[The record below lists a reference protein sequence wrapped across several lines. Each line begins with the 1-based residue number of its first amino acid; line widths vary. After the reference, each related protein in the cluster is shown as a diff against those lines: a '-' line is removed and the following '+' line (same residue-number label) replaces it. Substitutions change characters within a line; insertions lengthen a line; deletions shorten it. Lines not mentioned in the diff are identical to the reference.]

1 MFHQFPAYQV
11 IGSKAYK
18 PTLENIQ
25 RILKFLDNPE
35 RDIKFIHV
43 AGSNGKGST
52 CSMIAAA
59 LTEAGHRVGLYTS
72 PHIEDYR
79 ERIRINGKCIDKEYV
94 LDFVERIRQHTFDF
108 NPSFFEITFALSL
121 EYFKAES
128 CDICVIETGLGGRL
142 DATNVISPL
151 VSAITTISLE
161 HTNILGDTLEEIAME
176 KAGIIKPNVPAVIG
190 NVSSSLLELFQQ
202 VCEERN
208 SPFLS
213 VDSSLEV
220 PSDFPLLGSY
230 QHSNFRTAS
239 AVLEILN
246 DHGIESTRE
255 NLNHGLHKLHE
266 LTGYRGR
273 LQVVKQ
279 SPRTII
285 DVSHNP
291 EGIAATFEAVLPFTK
306 EGTLHVIFGTSADK
320 DISSILEAI
329 PESVS
334 MNCCEFSN
342 PRSTKLENLITIF
355 ENSNRKANFFKN
367 LEEAQNHI
375 QNIAKQEDTILI
387 IGSFFL
393 ISDFF

>member
-25 RILKFLDNPE
+25 RILEFLDNPE
-35 RDIKFIHV
+35 RDLKFVHV

-52 CSMIAAA
+52 CSMISAA
-59 LTEAGHRVGLYTS
+59 LSEAGHRVGLYTS

-79 ERIRINGKCIDKEYV
+79 ERIRINGECIDKEYV
-94 LDFVERIRQHTFDF
+94 LEFVERIRKHTFDF

-121 EYFKAES
+121 EYFKAQS

-161 HTNILGDTLEEIAME
+161 HTNILGNTLEEIAME
-176 KAGIIKPNVPAVIG
+176 KAGIIKQNTPAVIG
-190 NVSSSLLELFQQ
+190 NVSPSLLELFQQ
-202 VCEERN
+202 VCKERN
-208 SPFLS
+208 SHFHS

-220 PSDFPLLGSY
+220 PANFPLLGSY
-230 QHSNFRTAS
+230 QHSNFRTATT
-239 AVLEILN
+239 VLNQLN
-246 DHGIESTRE
+246 ECGIESTPE
-255 NLNHGLHKLHE
+255 NLINGLHKLYE

-273 LQVVKQ
+273 LQVVQQ

-291 EGIAATFEAVLPFTK
+291 EGIAATFSTVLPLTK

-320 DISSILEAI
+320 DIASILNVI
-329 PESVS
+329 PSAVS

-342 PRSTKLENLITIF
+342 PRSAKLNDLITIF
-355 ENSNRKANFFKN
+355 NNNDRKANFFEN
-367 LEEAQNHI
+367 LEEAHNHV